1 MTPPLTARRTFVVV
15 CVAAVVAVLSYVA
28 LAPPRSNTEADL
40 TPSADVVEFITAVP
54 DGPFILFRDGSP
66 GTLFGRLAIAR
77 LPLTDRVRLIAPL
90 SCERVHFAAGWGVCL
105 ITDETRLPVR
115 HRAEVFD
122 ASFERRHTI
131 PLTGPPIR
139 ARVAPDGRRAVLTV
153 FETGHSYADAAF
165 STRTI
170 VIETASGRRLA
181 DLEAFAVEKDGRPFK
196 SADFNFWGL
205 TFAHDGDQFFATLKT
220 GGQRYLVKG
229 SIDARQATV
238 VRAGVECPSLSPDGR
253 ILVYKKPLEHEVGW
267 RLHALDL
274 AAGTEHPLNQVSHSV
289 DDQVDWYDDS
299 HIVYHDSAP
308 QGTGVWSL
316 SVDGVSEPRLLLPR
330 AYSPAVQR

>member
-1 MTPPLTARRTFVVV
+1 MTAGRTFVLV
-15 CVAAVVAVLSYVA
+15 CVAALIAILSYVA
-28 LAPPRSNTEADL
+28 FVPSRSNAGPDL
-40 TPSADVVEFITAVP
+40 TAATGVVEFVTSVP
-54 DGPFILFRDGSP
+54 SGPFILFRDGSP
-66 GTLFGRLAIAR
+66 GTLFGRIALAR
-77 LPLTDRVRLIAPL
+77 LPPTDGVRLIAPL
-90 SCERVHFAAGWGVCL
+90 SCERVHYAAGWGVCL
-105 ITDETRLPVR
+105 ITDESRLPVR
-115 HRAEVFD
+115 HRADVFD

-170 VIETASGRRLA
+170 VIDTASGRRIA

-196 SADFNFWGL
+196 AADFNFWGL
-205 TFAHDGDQFFATLKT
+205 TFARDGDQFFATLKT
-220 GGQRYLVKG
+220 GGHRYLVKG
-229 SIDARQATV
+229 SIDARQASV
-238 VRAGVECPSLSPDGR
+238 VREGVECPSLSPDGR
-253 ILVYKKPLEHEVGW
+253 TLVYKKPLEHEIGW

-274 AAGTEHPLNQVSHSV
+274 AAGAEHPLNQVRPSV

-299 HIVYHDSAP
+299 HVVYHDSASA
-308 QGTGVWSL
+308 GTGVWIL
-316 SVDGVSEPRLLLPR
+316 SVDGVSEPRLLLPQ